1 MHHDLKLGA
10 YLVFTDKAPQFKKS
24 LELKVPLEEFM
35 IGQIIGIL
43 EEDQRLILI
52 EVFPHKKF
60 QFKSKINFGTP
71 FIYLDDL
78 KESSF
83 FKFALLFT
91 NFIKILQ

>member
-1 MHHDLKLGA
+1 
-10 YLVFTDKAPQFKKS
+10 
-24 LELKVPLEEFM
+24 M

-60 QFKSKINFGTP
+60 QFKSKINFGTL

-78 KESSF
+78 KESRF